1 MASRKIVNNLTV
13 ALHQLFVH
21 SVLNKV
27 LRKHYTFSV
36 LYFRIYT
43 SITLQAKVDKCGSHE
58 RLRQRIKC
66 CCGKNLITMK
76 KVIRVVCPVFVPF
89 GTKIN

>member
-27 LRKHYTFSV
+27 LGKHYTFSV
-36 LYFRIYT
+36 LYFHIYT
-43 SITLQAKVDKCGSHE
+43 SITLQAKLDRCGFLE

-66 CCGKNLITMK
+66 LLWK
-76 KVIRVVCPVFVPF
+76 KFNNDEEGDKGCMSSVCA
-89 GTKIN
+89 IWNRN

>member
-27 LRKHYTFSV
+27 LGKHYTFSV
-36 LYFRIYT
+36 LYFHIYT
-43 SITLQAKVDKCGSHE
+43 SITLQAKVDRCGSHE

-66 CCGKNLITMK
+66 LLWK
-76 KVIRVVCPVFVPF
+76 KFNNDEEGNKGCMSSVCAIWNR
-89 GTKIN
+89 K

>member
-66 CCGKNLITMK
+66 LLWK
-76 KVIRVVCPVFVPF
+76 KFNNDEEGNKGCMSSVCA
-89 GTKIN
+89 IWNRN

>member
-27 LRKHYTFSV
+27 LGKHYTFSV
-36 LYFRIYT
+36 LYFHIYT

-66 CCGKNLITMK
+66 LLWK
-76 KVIRVVCPVFVPF
+76 KFNNDEEGNKGCMSSVCA
-89 GTKIN
+89 IWNRN

>member
-13 ALHQLFVH
+13 ALHQLIVH

-27 LRKHYTFSV
+27 LGKHCTFSV
-36 LYFRIYT
+36 LYFHIYT

-66 CCGKNLITMK
+66 LLWK
-76 KVIRVVCPVFVPF
+76 KFNNDEEGNKGCMSSVCA
-89 GTKIN
+89 IWNRN

>member
-13 ALHQLFVH
+13 ALHQLIVH

-27 LRKHYTFSV
+27 LGKHCTFSV
-36 LYFRIYT
+36 LYFHIYT

-66 CCGKNLITMK
+66 LLWK
-76 KVIRVVCPVFVPF
+76 KFNKDEKGNKGCMSSVCA
-89 GTKIN
+89 IWNRN

>member
-1 MASRKIVNNLTV
+1 MASQKIVNNLTV

-66 CCGKNLITMK
+66 LLWK
-76 KVIRVVCPVFVPF
+76 KFNNDEEGDKGCMSSVCA
-89 GTKIN
+89 IWNRN

>member
-13 ALHQLFVH
+13 ALHQLIVH

-27 LRKHYTFSV
+27 LGKHCTFSV
-36 LYFRIYT
+36 LYFHIYT

-66 CCGKNLITMK
+66 LLWK
-76 KVIRVVCPVFVPF
+76 KFNNDEEGNKGCMSSVCAIWNR
-89 GTKIN
+89 K

>member
-27 LRKHYTFSV
+27 LGKHCTISV
-36 LYFRIYT
+36 LYFHIYT

-58 RLRQRIKC
+58 CLQQRIKC
-66 CCGKNLITMK
+66 MLWK
-76 KVIRVVCPVFVPF
+76 KI
-89 GTKIN
+89 